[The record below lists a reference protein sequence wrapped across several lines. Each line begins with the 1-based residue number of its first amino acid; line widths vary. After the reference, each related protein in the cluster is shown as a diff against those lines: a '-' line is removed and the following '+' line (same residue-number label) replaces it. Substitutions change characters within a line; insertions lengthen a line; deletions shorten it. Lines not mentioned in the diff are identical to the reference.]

1 MILLVQVLS
10 AEIVG
15 AGSASSPVSGVG
27 VGGGAGSTQDVEP
40 EAAAA
45 IGPLVV
51 LLGEDIPTSRRM
63 SESRSGKTLATVR
76 PDERLAVL
84 RAVMRT

>member
-51 LLGEDIPTSRRM
+51 LLGEDIPTSRM